1 MEKRILIL
9 GGGQAQIELIKTAKS
24 IGLYVIVVGIEGNY
38 PGYKIADKVYYADI
52 FDKSAVLEIAQK
64 EHING
69 VSMVCSDF
77 GLETMGYIN
86 DQLGL
91 TGLSENVAIDSAN
104 KFQMKKI
111 LRDHG
116 IKTAD
121 YRVIS
126 NDEEAL
132 TATRELHFP
141 LIVKAVDLQGS
152 RGIYI
157 CKNEQEVL
165 ENYRKSIYESRQD
178 YCIVEEF
185 IEGEEFGA
193 QAFVY
198 NNEVLFV
205 QPHGDLIWN
214 SGKTNIPIGHYM
226 PLRED
231 DDNINKE
238 TVKLIT
244 DSIIALGF
252 NNCAVNVDLI
262 IKDNI
267 PYIIELTGRVGANS
281 LPELTSYYMGLNYYE
296 MVIRCAI
303 GESAKD
309 YFAMR
314 SGGADCVLT
323 RQLFTIKQGVIGEIK
338 VENDS
343 YVKQLELFVKEGDMV
358 SAFTNSKDCIGKALC
373 IGKNLREC
381 NLAMDN
387 FVRNKLH
394 IEII

>member
-1 MEKRILIL
+1 MEKRVLIL

-24 IGLYVIVVGIEGNY
+24 IGLYVIVVGTEGNY
-38 PGYKIADKVYYADI
+38 PGYKLADKVYYADI
-52 FDKSAVLEIAQK
+52 FDKATVLEISKK

-77 GLETMGYIN
+77 GLETVGYIN

-104 KFQMKKI
+104 KFQMKKV
-111 LRDHG
+111 LRNHG

-126 NDEEAL
+126 KDEEAL

-157 CKNEQEVL
+157 CKTEEEVL
-165 ENYRKSIYESRQD
+165 DNYRKSIEESKQD

-226 PLRED
+226 PLWKED
-231 DDNINKE
+231 DSLNKE
-238 TVKLIT
+238 TVKLVT

-252 NNCAVNVDLI
+252 NNCAVNVDLVM
-262 IKDNI
+262 KDNI
-267 PYIIELTGRVGANS
+267 PYIIELTGRAGANF
-281 LPELTSYYMGLNYYE
+281 LPELTSNYMGLNYYE
-296 MVIRCAI
+296 MVLRCAI

-309 YFAMR
+309 YYAKR
-314 SGGADCVLT
+314 SDRAGCVLT
-323 RQLFTIKQGVIGEIK
+323 RQLFSIKQGVISEIK
-338 VENDS
+338 IENDS
-343 YVKQLELFVKEGDMV
+343 SIKQLELFVKKGDFV
-358 SAFTNSKDCIGKALC
+358 TAFTNSRDCIGKVLC
-373 IGKNLREC
+373 IGENLSEC
-381 NLAMDN
+381 NLIMDN
-387 FVRNKLH
+387 FVGNKLH